1 MRNVKWAWAMRSM
14 WTTMATPTS
23 PGGVS
28 VQLLPLLT
36 ADISGRYP
44 FG

>member
-1 MRNVKWAWAMRSM
+1 
-14 WTTMATPTS
+14 MATLTL

-36 ADISGRYP
+36 ADIPGRYP